1 MQKKTNGAKLKLSK
15 AQAVA
20 QMLRQCSSVNEIL
33 EEIRCSF
40 KKEREEKEMK
50 KGLKRLFGG
59 LMAIVMV
66 LSLVMISPAAEKNL
80 VKAGDDNTF
89 TLYYYCEDEVENIYM
104 DIWNHAGIEFAE
116 GATTDSS

>member
-1 MQKKTNGAKLKLSK
+1 MQKKTNGAKLKLIK

-59 LMAIVMV
+59 LGNSYGAV
-66 LSLVMISPAAEKNL
+66 SCH
-80 VKAGDDNTF
+80 D
-89 TLYYYCEDEVENIYM
+89 
-104 DIWNHAGIEFAE
+104 FAR
-116 GATTDSS
+116 G

>member
-1 MQKKTNGAKLKLSK
+1 
-15 AQAVA
+15 
-20 QMLRQCSSVNEIL
+20 MLRQCSSVNEIL

-66 LSLVMISPAAEKNL
+66 LSLVMISPGAEKNL
-80 VKAGDDNTF
+80 VKIVGKELIGLAVVKPG
-89 TLYYYCEDEVENIYM
+89 Y
-104 DIWNHAGIEFAE
+104 FAKVTI
-116 GATTDSS
+116 GA